1 MKILNQKVSTYNSN
15 IHNIEKN
22 QQKNNERVSSGKKIN
37 KASDDAAGLAIA
49 EKMNALINGIGKGVN
64 NTYDMQNA
72 LKTADGSLSSIN
84 DNLQRVRD
92 LSLQASSGIL
102 NDDDKK
108 LIQEEIN
115 QTLSSIND
123 IAKNTQFNGQN
134 LLDGTFTDKNVAM
147 NADGSGTSISIGA
160 VDTNALGLGN
170 FSVMQ
175 NSIDVSSIDKAMN
188 TISSARVKIGAQ
200 INRFDYAIASNSNT
214 SLNMAASKSKIEDAD
229 IVKESMNRQTNK
241 ALSQYGIFTQ
251 KNRSQTQYNIGIL
264 NDDDKKLIQE
274 EINQTLSSINDIA
287 KNTQFNGQNLLDG
300 SFTDKNV
307 AMNADGYG
315 TSISIGAV
323 DTNALG
329 LGNFSVMQNS
339 IDMSSINKAIDAISS
354 ARVKIGAQINRF
366 DHAIASNSNT
376 GLNMAASKSKI
387 EDADIV
393 KESMNRQTNKA
404 LSQYGIFTQKNRSQT
419 QYNMLN
425 ILF

>member
-1 MKILNQKVSTYNSN
+1 MKILNQKINTYNSN
-15 IHNIEKN
+15 LNSIEKN
-22 QQKNNERVSSGKKIN
+22 QQKNNERLSSGKKIN

-49 EKMNALINGIGKGVN
+49 EKMSALINGIGKGVN

-72 LKTADGSLSSIN
+72 LKTADGSLSNIS
-84 DNLQRVRD
+84 DSLQRVRE
-92 LSLQASSGIL
+92 LSLQASSSIL

-115 QTLSSIND
+115 QTLSNIND
-123 IAKNTQFNGQN
+123 MAKNTQFNGQN

-147 NADGSGTSISIGA
+147 NADGSGTSISIGT

-188 TISSARVKIGAQ
+188 AISSARVKIGAQ

-251 KNRSQTQYNIGIL
+251 KNRSQTQYN
-264 NDDDKKLIQE
+264 
-274 EINQTLSSINDIA
+274 
-287 KNTQFNGQNLLDG
+287 
-300 SFTDKNV
+300 
-307 AMNADGYG
+307 
-315 TSISIGAV
+315 
-323 DTNALG
+323 
-329 LGNFSVMQNS
+329 
-339 IDMSSINKAIDAISS
+339 
-354 ARVKIGAQINRF
+354 
-366 DHAIASNSNT
+366 
-376 GLNMAASKSKI
+376 
-387 EDADIV
+387 
-393 KESMNRQTNKA
+393 
-404 LSQYGIFTQKNRSQT
+404 
-419 QYNMLN
+419 MLN

>member
-22 QQKNNERVSSGKKIN
+22 QQKNNERLSSGKKIN

-49 EKMNALINGIGKGVN
+49 EKMSALINGIGKGIN

-72 LKTADGSLSSIN
+72 LKTTDGSLSSIN

-147 NADGSGTSISIGA
+147 NPDGSGTSISIGA
-160 VDTNALGLGN
+160 ADTNTLGLGN

-175 NSIDVSSIDKAMN
+175 NNIDISSIDKAIDS
-188 TISSARVKIGAQ
+188 ISSARVKIGAQ

-214 SLNMAASKSKIEDAD
+214 SLNMTASKSKIEDAD
-229 IVKESMNRQTNK
+229 I
-241 ALSQYGIFTQ
+241 A
-251 KNRSQTQYNIGIL
+251 
-264 NDDDKKLIQE
+264 
-274 EINQTLSSINDIA
+274 
-287 KNTQFNGQNLLDG
+287 
-300 SFTDKNV
+300 
-307 AMNADGYG
+307 
-315 TSISIGAV
+315 
-323 DTNALG
+323 
-329 LGNFSVMQNS
+329 
-339 IDMSSINKAIDAISS
+339 
-354 ARVKIGAQINRF
+354 
-366 DHAIASNSNT
+366 
-376 GLNMAASKSKI
+376 
-387 EDADIV
+387 

>member
-1 MKILNQKVSTYNSN
+1 MKIVNQKVSTYNSN

-22 QQKNNERVSSGKKIN
+22 QQKNNERLSSGKKIN

-49 EKMNALINGIGKGVN
+49 EKMSALINGIGKGIN

-72 LKTADGSLSSIN
+72 LKTTDGSLSSIN

-147 NADGSGTSISIGA
+147 NPDGSGTSISIGA
-160 VDTNALGLGN
+160 ADTNALGLGN

-175 NSIDVSSIDKAMN
+175 NNIDISSIDKAIDS
-188 TISSARVKIGAQ
+188 ISSARVKIGAQ

-214 SLNMAASKSKIEDAD
+214 SLNMISSKSKIEG
-229 IVKESMNRQTNK
+229 S
-241 ALSQYGIFTQ
+241 
-251 KNRSQTQYNIGIL
+251 
-264 NDDDKKLIQE
+264 
-274 EINQTLSSINDIA
+274 DIA
-287 KNTQFNGQNLLDG
+287 
-300 SFTDKNV
+300 
-307 AMNADGYG
+307 
-315 TSISIGAV
+315 
-323 DTNALG
+323 
-329 LGNFSVMQNS
+329 
-339 IDMSSINKAIDAISS
+339 
-354 ARVKIGAQINRF
+354 
-366 DHAIASNSNT
+366 
-376 GLNMAASKSKI
+376 
-387 EDADIV
+387 

>member
-134 LLDGTFTDKNVAM
+134 LLDG
-147 NADGSGTSISIGA
+147 
-160 VDTNALGLGN
+160 
-170 FSVMQ
+170 
-175 NSIDVSSIDKAMN
+175 
-188 TISSARVKIGAQ
+188 
-200 INRFDYAIASNSNT
+200 
-214 SLNMAASKSKIEDAD
+214 
-229 IVKESMNRQTNK
+229 
-241 ALSQYGIFTQ
+241 
-251 KNRSQTQYNIGIL
+251 
-264 NDDDKKLIQE
+264 
-274 EINQTLSSINDIA
+274 
-287 KNTQFNGQNLLDG
+287 

-387 EDADIV
+387 EDADMA

>member
-1 MKILNQKVSTYNSN
+1 MKILNQKINTYNSN
-15 IHNIEKN
+15 LNSIEKN
-22 QQKNNERVSSGKKIN
+22 QQKNNERLSSGKKIN

-49 EKMNALINGIGKGVN
+49 EKMSALINGIGKGVN

-72 LKTADGSLSSIN
+72 LKTADGSLSNIS
-84 DNLQRVRD
+84 DSLQRVRE
-92 LSLQASSGIL
+92 LSLQAYSSIL

-147 NADGSGTSISIGA
+147 NPDGSGTSISIGA
-160 VDTNALGLGN
+160 ADTNALGLGN

-175 NSIDVSSIDKAMN
+175 NNIDISSIDKAIDS
-188 TISSARVKIGAQ
+188 ISSARVKIGAQ

-214 SLNMAASKSKIEDAD
+214 SLNMISSKSKIED
-229 IVKESMNRQTNK
+229 S
-241 ALSQYGIFTQ
+241 
-251 KNRSQTQYNIGIL
+251 
-264 NDDDKKLIQE
+264 
-274 EINQTLSSINDIA
+274 DIA
-287 KNTQFNGQNLLDG
+287 
-300 SFTDKNV
+300 
-307 AMNADGYG
+307 
-315 TSISIGAV
+315 
-323 DTNALG
+323 
-329 LGNFSVMQNS
+329 
-339 IDMSSINKAIDAISS
+339 
-354 ARVKIGAQINRF
+354 
-366 DHAIASNSNT
+366 
-376 GLNMAASKSKI
+376 
-387 EDADIV
+387 